1 MRQGE
6 KTAEKKAAYS
16 NRVGS
21 GSELPGLS
29 IPGMPTVM
37 DTKELAAYLRLNP
50 YTVVKK
56 AEKGELPAFKI
67 GRNWRFRSDDIDNW
81 MRGELEKAN
90 SFPQKVDR
98 VFKKIRLGLEK
109 AGYSARDVERLIQEV
124 RSAE

>member
-1 MRQGE
+1 MKQSE
-6 KTAEKKAAYS
+6 KTKKKKAAYS

-21 GSELPGLS
+21 RSDLPRLS
-29 IPGMPTVM
+29 ITGMPTVM

-81 MRGELEKAN
+81 MRGELEKVN

-109 AGYSARDVERLIQEV
+109 AGYSARDVEKLIQEV

>member
-1 MRQGE
+1 MRQSE
-6 KTAEKKAAYS
+6 KTGKKKAAYS
-16 NRVGS
+16 DRVGA
-21 GSELPGLS
+21 GKDMPR
-29 IPGMPTVM
+29 INIAGMPTVM

-67 GRNWRFRSDDIDNW
+67 GRNWRFRSDDIDDW
-81 MRGELEKAN
+81 MRGELEKVN
-90 SFPQKVDR
+90 SFPKKVDR